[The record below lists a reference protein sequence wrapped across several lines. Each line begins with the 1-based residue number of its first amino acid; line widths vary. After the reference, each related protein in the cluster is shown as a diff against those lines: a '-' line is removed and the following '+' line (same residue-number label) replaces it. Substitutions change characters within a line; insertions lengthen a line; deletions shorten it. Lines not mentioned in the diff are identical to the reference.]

1 MTRYEVRANDN
12 PETMP
17 LGTSSISSHATAA
30 DAEQAI
36 RLELR
41 EFRKSPYFTDGS
53 YLPRLIVEVGPD
65 GERAVLAP
73 DPVDIQCIRCGRWE
87 RLASNDTVERH
98 TIIGETWC
106 SRCSAHHHLPPL
118 GGVA

>member
-17 LGTSSISSHATAA
+17 LGTSTISSYATAA

-41 EFRKSPYFTDGS
+41 EWRKSPYFTEGG

-65 GERAVLAP
+65 AERAVIAP
-73 DPVDIQCIRCGRWE
+73 DPVDIQCIRCGKWE
-87 RLASNDTVERH
+87 SLAANDTVERH
-98 TIIGETWC
+98 TINGETWC
-106 SRCSAHHHLPPL
+106 SRCSAHHHLPQL

>member
-17 LGTSSISSHATAA
+17 LGTSTISSHATAE

-41 EFRKSPYFTDGS
+41 EWRKSPYFSDGG
-53 YLPRLIVEVGPD
+53 YLPRLIVEVD
-65 GERAVLAP
+65 VDVERAVLAP
-73 DPVDIQCIRCGRWE
+73 EPLHIQCIRCSRWE

-118 GGVA
+118 GGAA